1 MKFCTA
7 PLPVPVSPSPM
18 KKTCLTCGANEEK
31 LSPIAEKSRDA
42 GAEVESGWLLS
53 KKTPTREL
61 SGALILEIPKLGP

>member
-1 MKFCTA
+1 
-7 PLPVPVSPSPM
+7 M

-31 LSPIAEKSRDA
+31 LIPIEEKLRAA

-61 SGALILEIPKLGP
+61 IGAVISEIPF